1 MQTVL
6 SDVVLSQLNAVAS
19 EEVPLAILRHRVET
33 VTDLN
38 EEIEIIDEM
47 QLIIKVIGLSV

>member
-6 SDVVLSQLNAVAS
+6 SDVVSSQLNAVAS
-19 EEVPLAILRHRVET
+19 EEVPLAILRHRLET

-38 EEIEIIDEM
+38 EEIEIIDEI